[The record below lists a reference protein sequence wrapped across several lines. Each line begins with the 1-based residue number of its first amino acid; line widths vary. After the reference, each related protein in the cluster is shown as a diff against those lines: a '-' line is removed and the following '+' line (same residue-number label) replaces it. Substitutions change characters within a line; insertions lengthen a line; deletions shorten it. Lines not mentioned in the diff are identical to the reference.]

1 MFPEFQNG
9 TGYTFRQDARGITL
23 DILSDESSVEYP
35 FRVSL
40 IKEGTTYRARVNP
53 GTANNMIPKIGSTY
67 LDDAAPPTIT
77 LSTGRTYICL
87 KTTYSS
93 ATFFPD
99 QVEVVAITSEA
110 GLAATN
116 TNGYLVLAS
125 VNIETVSG
133 VQTATLSQYI
143 FSSQLVIRS
152 KPGSGT
158 AVWLFNSR

>member
-1 MFPEFQNG
+1 MFPEFQSG

-23 DILSDESSVEYP
+23 DILSDESTVEYP
-35 FRVSL
+35 FKVSVF
-40 IKEGTTYRARVNP
+40 KEGTTYKAKVKP
-53 GTANNMIPKIGSTY
+53 GTANNMIPKIGGTY
-67 LDDAAPPTIT
+67 LDAATPPTLT
-77 LSTGRTYICL
+77 LSTGRTYIAL
-87 KTTYSS
+87 KTTYST

-99 QVEVVAITSEA
+99 TVVIEAITTEA

-133 VQTATLSQYI
+133 VETVTLSQFI

>member
-1 MFPEFQNG
+1 MNMQDG
-9 TGYTFRQDARGITL
+9 TGYTYRDDGRGISL
-23 DILSDESSVEYP
+23 DILPDIQAPVRYP
-35 FRVSL
+35 FKVRHF
-40 IKEGTTYRARVNP
+40 KEGDVHKVSVLP

-67 LDDAAPPTIT
+67 LDAATPPTLT
-77 LSTGRTYICL
+77 VSAGRTYIAL
-87 KTTYSS
+87 KTTYST

-99 QVEVVAITSEA
+99 TVVIEAITTEA

-116 TNGYLVLAS
+116 TTGYLVLGS

-133 VQTATLSQYI
+133 VETVAVSQYI

-152 KPGSGT
+152 KPGTGT